1 LYTTLIHLLKNNSTL
16 RDIIIILFISHAG
29 HATGQTPTWNPKREI
44 GIAAGLAAWT
54 TLNYSIQFQTPTIPR
69 VGNTWQVK
77 GLDATAKKQ
86 YLKPA
91 ARLSDGLL
99 LVAGLAACMSYKDP
113 IKRTWAIKTGI
124 TLQSA
129 WMSANL
135 AHSVKMLAKRNRPY
149 TQASNFTYTQ
159 RDDVYSFFSGHSAL
173 AASLVTSA
181 FLMRNTDTKI
191 SGKLWVAGGLLAGGA
206 TMYLRFHAGKHYPSD
221 ILAGLIVGAG
231 IAVLNYKIHD

>member
-1 LYTTLIHLLKNNSTL
+1 MLRNLRKNKNTIKDFFILLFSCV
-16 RDIIIILFISHAG
+16 IG
-29 HATGQTPTWNPKREI
+29 QATAQTPSWNTKREV
-44 GIAAGLAAWT
+44 GMAAGLATWSII
-54 TLNYSIQFQTPTIPR
+54 NYTVQFKSPAIPSGGR
-69 VGNTWQVK
+69 TWQVK
-77 GLDATAKKQ
+77 GLDGAAKTR

-91 ARLSDGLL
+91 ARISDGLL
-99 LVAGLAACMSYKDP
+99 FAAGIAACMSYQDKD
-113 IKRTWAIKTGI
+113 KRMWAVKTGI

-129 WMSANL
+129 WMAANV
-135 AHSVKMLAKRNRPY
+135 AHSIKMTVKRNRPY
-149 TQASNFTYTQ
+149 TQAIDFTYSK

-181 FLMRNTDTKI
+181 LLMRNPETKI
-191 SGKLWVAGGLLAGGA
+191 NGKLWVAGGLLAGGA

>member
-1 LYTTLIHLLKNNSTL
+1 MYTTLINPIKNNSTL
-16 RDIIIILFISHAG
+16 RGIFIILCILQTW
-29 HATGQTPTWNPKREI
+29 HATGQAPTWNNKREI
-44 GIAAGLAAWT
+44 GIAAGLAVWSGINY
-54 TLNYSIQFQTPTIPR
+54 TLQFQTPAIPKP
-69 VGNTWQVK
+69 GNTWQIK
-77 GLDATAKKQ
+77 GLDAGAKKQ

-99 LVAGLAACMSYKDP
+99 LAAGLAACMSYKDP

-129 WMSANL
+129 WMAANL
-135 AHSVKMLAKRNRPY
+135 AHSVKMTVKRNRPY
-149 TQASNFTYTQ
+149 TQASNFTFTQ

-181 FLMRNTDTKI
+181 FLMRNPETNI